1 MYEIDKTRKH
11 FVPKLYLRGFCTE
24 INPNQIYV
32 FDKQMPES
40 GIVRRSIENVEVSR
54 DAYSAANDN
63 ILKKRENQWSNTLD
77 SLNGLSC
84 SELNE
89 FISDREQSASLR
101 AQLARFVV
109 DSKLRSR
116 GYREQMKQQMQELR
130 IQHGKDLARF
140 EKTFREQH
148 PDSEERSAVAF
159 PLLREIIGVDSVR
172 KFDAIHIDPFMRGEE
187 GGEWYKMYED
197 GSWRF
202 DEAYVGR
209 KFITSDIPSTSM
221 RLGSEPQYSNLIFF
235 FMPLSSDLQLMGMCK
250 DARMESG
257 LAPKSIEMGEQQM
270 DLANLTEFKS
280 AFRFVYSSS
289 KNEILRAREQSGH

>member
-1 MYEIDKTRKH
+1 
-11 FVPKLYLRGFCTE
+11 
-24 INPNQIYV
+24 
-32 FDKQMPES
+32 
-40 GIVRRSIENVEVSR
+40 
-54 DAYSAANDN
+54 
-63 ILKKRENQWSNTLD
+63 
-77 SLNGLSC
+77 
-84 SELNE
+84 
-89 FISDREQSASLR
+89 
-101 AQLARFVV
+101 
-109 DSKLRSR
+109 
-116 GYREQMKQQMQELR
+116 MQELR

-235 FMPLSSDLQLMGMCK
+235 FMPLWSDLQLMGMCK

-270 DLANLTEFKS
+270 DLANLTVFKS

-289 KNEILRAREQSGH
+289 KKRDSQGKGAEWALTSHTLNPRIYRSRCLTSSESTYTIHPPPLSLTPVTRYR